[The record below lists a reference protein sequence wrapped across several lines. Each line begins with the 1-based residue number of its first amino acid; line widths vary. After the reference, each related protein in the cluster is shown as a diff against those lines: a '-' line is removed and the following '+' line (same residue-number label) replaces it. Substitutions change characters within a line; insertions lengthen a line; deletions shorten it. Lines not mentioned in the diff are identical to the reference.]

1 MNLKKVCVYCASSTQ
16 CNPIYHEAAFELGKI
31 LAKNSITIVYGG
43 GAVGSMGH
51 LANGALSENGEVIGI
66 IPKFMFDL
74 EWGHSKISDLQ
85 VVENMHIRKQKM
97 IENTDAVIALPGGC
111 GTFEELFEALT
122 MKRLGLYPNPIVLL
136 NTQGFYDKFV
146 NMMTH
151 SIDEKFMDERHRLMW
166 TIAKEPEE
174 VVPSINSTPA
184 WFENARSFAAI

>member
-74 EWGHSKISDLQ
+74 EWGHSQISDLQ

-97 IENTDAVIALPGGC
+97 IEKTDAVIALPGGC

-122 MKRLGLYPNPIVLL
+122 MKRLGLYPNPIILL
-136 NTQGFYDKFV
+136 NTKGFYDKFV
-146 NMMTH
+146 NMMNH

-166 TIAKEPEE
+166 TIAKEPED
-174 VVPSINSTPA
+174 VISSINSTPA